1 MNVAYMSLSRHE
13 CDIHV
18 VRPEAGT
25 RWNESGVEAGAGRAG
40 SGGGRDWERGGRDW
54 ERGGRDWKRGRV
66 GCESWAVSSEADLV
80 FVGGK
85 VRTPG
90 HPSGFAEAVAVRGG
104 MIQ

>member
-25 RWNESGVEAGAGRAG
+25 RGNESGVEAGAGGTG
-40 SGGGRDWERGGRDW
+40 SGGGRDW

-66 GCESWAVSSEADLV
+66 GCEAWAVSSEADLV